1 MKFRLIAAVSNDGF
15 IAKFSGHLPNNWTS
29 KEEKIYFKKDINSCG
44 WSVMGRKTH
53 ELSFNKNKKRIIF
66 TTSLKSY
73 LYKDNKH
80 LFCNPYNVSLD
91 QIIGLI
97 EPSKNLCILGG
108 TKVHDY
114 FLKKNLIDELI
125 ITVEPIYF
133 KEGLPLFSILNWK
146 DFPNHF
152 LKKKLYKQIIH
163 KRLNTN
169 GTQYY
174 HLIKN

>member
-1 MKFRLIAAVSNDGF
+1 M
-15 IAKFSGHLPNNWTS
+15 TS

-73 LYKDNKH
+73 LYKDNNH